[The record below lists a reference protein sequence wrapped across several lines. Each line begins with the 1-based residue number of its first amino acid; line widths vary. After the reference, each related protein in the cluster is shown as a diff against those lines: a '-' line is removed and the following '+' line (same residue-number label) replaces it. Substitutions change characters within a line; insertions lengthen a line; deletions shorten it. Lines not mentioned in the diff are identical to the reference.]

1 MFHEF
6 GGGRRALGLLN
17 VSQEGASFLNVFG
30 LSLSNLM
37 FALSQSLEGVV
48 LAGADSSLEIGS
60 RVVPTVQ
67 RRGDLLCLLREGNLT
82 LAFPTERIDAL
93 LHNVYL

>member
-1 MFHEF
+1 MF

-48 LAGADSSLEIGS
+48 LAGADFSLEIGIS
-60 RVVPTVQ
+60 SGSNSPTTW
-67 RRGDLLCLLREGNLT
+67 R
-82 LAFPTERIDAL
+82 FAL
-93 LHNVYL
+93 PSKGR